1 MRWLTSRGQ
10 HDQAMSLLNTVYGR
24 VRNQAALIEAAEL
37 LELEEQREGEENIT
51 YTFLSRPL

>member
-24 VRNQAALIEAAEL
+24 VRNQVALIEAAEL
-37 LELEEQREGEENIT
+37 LEVWEQRGGEENIT